1 MKFKIVITLLL
12 ISNFIIN
19 TNSVTGEGLGFPAIF
34 TYIAN
39 FSKGFLILLFLNKI
53 QAIKKIPRHLK
64 YFIYFEFFVLL
75 FGLFN
80 NQEYYQIKNT
90 VFYFLPQIL
99 TLSIAYLY
107 YNDILKH
114 IQFLT
119 KISII
124 LLLLGFYFEIE
135 GLALQKTFS
144 HLYILGIIHLIKSEY
159 RYQIAILLMYLLLIS
174 FGIESRIT
182 FIRFGTLLFCTIFY
196 YLLKFELFRKYSKKI
211 TILSSIILVVLLVS
225 LFNKTGKLEL
235 EEVVYDDY
243 NIAADTRSLVYKTVI
258 NSTKL
263 KSEIIFGRG
272 ASAKYETF
280 FYAAGGT
287 TDNYRYRNEIDILN
301 KYLYGGL
308 LYVVSFFY
316 IVFYRKVKIEN
327 RENEILGIFLVF
339 FCLMSLVE
347 NTSEYSTLW
356 LLFWFLTL
364 NYKNVRLSSS
374 SSHS

>member
-19 TNSVTGEGLGFPAIF
+19 TNSVDGEFIFPAIY

-53 QAIKKIPRHLK
+53 QAIKKMPRHLK
-64 YFIYFEFFVLL
+64 YFIYFEFVILL

-119 KISII
+119 KISIT
-124 LLLLGFYFEIE
+124 LLLLGFFFEIE

-159 RYQIAILLMYLLLIS
+159 KYQIAILLMYLLLLS
-174 FGIESRIT
+174 LGIESRIT
-182 FIRFGTLLFCTIFY
+182 FVRFGTLLYCTIFY
-196 YLLKFELFRKYSKKI
+196 FLLNFELFRKYSKKI
-211 TILSSIILVVLLVS
+211 TILSAIILVTFLGS
-225 LFNKTGKLEL
+225 LYNKSGKIEI
-235 EEVVYDDY
+235 EEYEYNDY
-243 NIAADTRSLVYKTVI
+243 NISADTRSLVYETVI
-258 NSTKL
+258 KSTK
-263 KSEIIFGRG
+263 SNSDIIFGRG

-316 IVFYRKVKIEN
+316 IVFYRKIKVKN
-327 RENEILGIFLVF
+327 REKEIIGIFLVF
-339 FCLMSLVE
+339 FCMMSLVE